1 MSALDPLIT
10 SPFKISDFVAGYGV
24 YALVLVAFR
33 LTAATL
39 EASIDPIVGVLPIE
53 ALALALAVLVVVA
66 RRSPPVQA
74 LGLPIVP
81 KDRIGFLFSLPALI
95 AIEVLLSPFRTDVPD
110 TDQLGEFLT
119 GMKFGGPMVLTIVLL
134 VIVTPL
140 LEELLYRGVLHGIL
154 RQRLDRVP
162 TVLVGASLFAAANL
176 VGLTPFD
183 QQTYVSVVF
192 IFLFGLVAATAREV
206 SGRIGT
212 AFFFH
217 SSWNAIFLLTYFMSE
232 APS

>member
-1 MSALDPLIT
+1 MSDLEPTAK
-10 SPFKISDFVAGYGV
+10 SPFKISDLVLGYGT

-39 EASIDPIVGVLPIE
+39 ESSIDPIVGVLSIE
-53 ALALALAVLVVVA
+53 ALALASAVLVVVA
-66 RRSPPVQA
+66 RRSPPVEA

-95 AIEVLLSPFRTDVPD
+95 VIEVLLSPLRTDVPD
-110 TDQLGEFLT
+110 TDQLGEFLI
-119 GMKFGGPMVLTIVLL
+119 GMRFGGPMVLTIVLL

-140 LEELLYRGVLHGIL
+140 LEELLYRGALHGIL
-154 RQRLDRVP
+154 RQRLDRIP
-162 TVLVGASLFAAANL
+162 TVLVGAALFAAANL

-183 QQTYVSVVF
+183 QQTYVSVLF
-192 IFLFGLVAATAREV
+192 LFLFGLVAATAREV